1 MTGIINLFKTI
12 FILEITGEIAL
23 KLVPLKYKEFIAFV
37 MKLILVTAIIIPL
50 LNIKN
55 ADISEITD
63 GISNG
68 LKTYS
73 KENDNVSQA
82 LYNTAD
88 KKTAEKI
95 ISSDINST
103 AASYGLEA
111 VYVKCSFTS
120 DMTAVSMINVY
131 VKDNSIAGNDNI
143 GRLRTDIADRYGV
156 SVEQVDIREAGE
168 SG

>member
-1 MTGIINLFKTI
+1 MD
-12 FILEITGEIAL
+12 L
-23 KLVPLKYKEFIAFV
+23 KH
-37 MKLILVTAIIIPL
+37 
-50 LNIKN
+50 
-55 ADISEITD
+55 
-63 GISNG
+63 
-68 LKTYS
+68 
-73 KENDNVSQA
+73 NVSQA

-143 GRLRTDIADRYGV
+143 GRLRY
-156 SVEQVDIREAGE
+156 S
-168 SG
+168 

>member
-1 MTGIINLFKTI
+1 MTGIINWFKTI

-95 ISSDINST
+95 ISSDI
-103 AASYGLEA
+103 LEA

>member
-1 MTGIINLFKTI
+1 MTGIINWFKTI

-50 LNIKN
+50 FNIKN

-143 GRLRTDIADRYGV
+143 GRL
-156 SVEQVDIREAGE
+156 EQI
-168 SG
+168 